1 MNTKFKVL
9 VALLLGLPF
18 LVSAQNKAS
27 KNKAGADTVKKQ
39 EVKSAIKPYAE
50 VITEKAKSKAGLFT
64 VHQVDDKFY
73 FELPDMI
80 MNRQILAVT
89 RYSKTPGAANF
100 YGGELANQQTVYWQ
114 KGPDNKVFLR
124 ASILV
129 SQSKDSTQAI
139 FKAVEVSSL
148 DPIVASFDVKAF
160 SKDKQGVVIDVTDFF
175 KADNQ
180 IVSMPPYQKQQA
192 KITSLAAD
200 KSYISQI
207 NTFPINTEVHTVK
220 TFAVTP
226 TTGFGDPYNRPI
238 PAGVETGFIT
248 LELNTSFLLLPAIPM
263 ERRRFDERVGYF
275 AGQFTGFQ
283 DNEQSVK
290 PVSFAVRWRLEPKDE
305 DVEKFKRGELVEPK
319 KQIVYYIDPAT
330 PKKWRKY
337 LIAGVNDW
345 QKAFE
350 QAGFKNAIIAKEWPE
365 NDTTMSM
372 EDARYSVIRYLAS
385 PVSNAYGPNVH
396 DPRSGEILES
406 HVGWY
411 HNVMKLVHNWY
422 MIQAGAIDK
431 RARKMEFD
439 DELMGDLIRF
449 VSSHEIGH
457 TLGLRHNMGSSSQT
471 PVEKL
476 RDKAWVEANGHTISI
491 MDYARFNYVAQPEDS
506 IGPKGIYPRIGEYD
520 KWAIEWGY
528 KYVNAKDD
536 VEEQKLLFAAT
547 TKRLAANPKL
557 WFGGEGSYEDPRSQS
572 EDLGD
577 NAITASNYGIKNL
590 KRVIAGLEDWTREDG
605 DTYYNFNEMYN
616 QLVAQ
621 YERYMY
627 HVMRNIAG
635 IYFTNKASTE
645 SGNLFVPVERAKQK
659 GATDYLI
666 KQVFVTPEW
675 LIPENVINK
684 LGVRP
689 IERILSLQE
698 DALSSCFSAA
708 LLLNVTECAQRSSDP
723 YGLSEYLNDLT
734 NGIWTEL
741 GTHKAISIYRRNLQK
756 LYIDKLRLVIKPI
769 DNSSRPAGVPYIS
782 EPPANNRDV
791 QSIIRHLLS
800 ALKKKI
806 DMAIPQTSDTLS
818 KYHLEDVSVRIT
830 RVLSDK

>member
-1 MNTKFKVL
+1 MKISFKAPLVLLMLAPCIAVGQNIPGKDTTDTTKNQAPK
-9 VALLLGLPF
+9 P
-18 LVSAQNKAS
+18 
-27 KNKAGADTVKKQ
+27 
-39 EVKSAIKPYAE
+39 AIKPYSE
-50 VITEKAKSKAGLFT
+50 VITDQAISNPGLFT
-64 VHQVDDKFY
+64 VHKVTDKFY
-73 FELPDMI
+73 FELSDTI
-80 MNRQILAVT
+80 MNQEILAVT
-89 RYSKTPGAANF
+89 RFSKTPGAANF
-100 YGGELANQQTVYWQ
+100 YGGELANQQTVYWE

-139 FKAVEVSSL
+139 FKAVQTSSL
-148 DPIVASFDVKAF
+148 NPIVASFDIKAL
-160 SKDKQGVVIDVTDFF
+160 SKDKKGVVIDVTDFF

-180 IVSMPPYQKQQA
+180 VVSLTPYQKQTI
-192 KITSLAAD
+192 KLTTLAPD
-200 KSYISQI
+200 KSYISGI
-207 NTFPINTEVHTVK
+207 ISFPINTEVHTVK

-226 TTGFGDPYNRPI
+226 TTGPTAPNNRPI
-238 PAGVETGFIT
+238 PAGAETGFIT
-248 LELNTSFLLLPAIPM
+248 MELNTSFLLLPKVPM
-263 ERRRFDERVGYF
+263 QRRYFDERVGYF
-275 AGQFTGFQ
+275 ASQLTQFQ

-290 PVSFAVRWRLEPKDE
+290 PTSFAVRWRLEPKDQ
-305 DVEKFKRGELVEPK
+305 DLAKFKRGELVEPK

-411 HNVMKLVHNWY
+411 HNVMKLVHHWY

-476 RDKAWVEANGHTISI
+476 RDKAWVEANGHTVSI
-491 MDYARFNYVAQPEDS
+491 MDYARFNYVAQPEDN

-528 KYVNAKDD
+528 KYVKAKDG
-536 VEEQKLLFAAT
+536 EEERKLLFDAT
-547 TKRLAANPKL
+547 SKRLAANPKL
-557 WFGGEGSYEDPRSQS
+557 WFGGEGSYEDPRNQS

-577 NAITASNYGIKNL
+577 NSMKASEYGIKNL
-590 KRVIAGLEDWTREDG
+590 KRVLAGLEDWTREEE
-605 DTYYNFNEMYN
+605 DTYDNFNEMYN
-616 QLVAQ
+616 EVIAQ
-621 YERYMY
+621 YQRYMV
-627 HVMRNIAG
+627 HVIRNIAG
-635 IYFTNKASTE
+635 IYFTNKASTAT
-645 SGNLFVPVERAKQK
+645 GDLFQPVEKAKQK
-659 GATDYLI
+659 EAVNYLN
-666 KQVFVTPEW
+666 KQVFATPDW
-675 LIPENVINK
+675 LVPENVIHK
-684 LGVRP
+684 LGIRP
-689 IERILSLQE
+689 TEKILNIQE
-698 DALSSCFSAA
+698 MPFGFISAA
-708 LLLNVTECAQRSSDP
+708 GMLNVIECSQRSSDP
-723 YGLSEYLNDLT
+723 YTLPEFLNDVT
-734 NGIWTEL
+734 TGIWTEL
-741 GTHKAISIYRRNLQK
+741 GTGDKISVYRRNLQK
-756 LYIDKLRLVIKPI
+756 MYITKMGLVIKPAAPNTQGGGMYI
-769 DNSSRPAGVPYIS
+769 MDPPTTNS
-782 EPPANNRDV
+782 DV
-791 QSIIRHLLS
+791 QSVVRNQLTT
-800 ALKKKI
+800 LKQKI
-806 DMAIPQTSDTLS
+806 DLAIPKMTDELS
-818 KYHLEDVSVRIT
+818 KVHLEDVSFRIEKI
-830 RVLSDK
+830 LANK